1 MGPFFRR
8 FARELTSVGATVSKI
23 NFNGGDQLF
32 FGGVGAVPYRGT
44 LHAWPNW
51 LKQFCLERRID
62 VIFLFGDCRAYHSH
76 AMRIAK
82 KTGIPVYVF
91 EEGYLRPD
99 FITLER
105 GGVNGHST
113 MGPRPEHS
121 GEAPEA
127 EEVGEGG
134 EIGRAPDEVRV
145 GKAFWLGARC
155 AAAYSWALTLLAWR
169 YPSYA
174 HHRDLNP
181 IREALR
187 WIRGGIRKF
196 TWRYRDRHALARLT
210 ATRSKRYFVVPL
222 QVHNDFQLGHSRF
235 TSVEAF
241 LREVVAS
248 FAAHAPSDQVLV
260 VKHHPMDRP
269 YRDYTHLL
277 GELRKEHRLGA
288 RLLYVADLH
297 LPTLLRHARGTVVIN
312 STVGLQSL
320 RYGTPVLAEGQAV
333 YNSPGLTAQCDL
345 ATFWR
350 HPGKVDRS
358 EVSRFISCLRRNNQA
373 NGSFI
378 RPLTSP
384 RLGPT
389 GVRWFE
395 NSTIEVRASVL
406 PAPAQVPD
414 EATADALAQRL
425 PPIHA
430 GSEPIGAPGPAPAG
444 GQ

>member
-155 AAAYSWALTLLAWR
+155 AA
-169 YPSYA
+169 
-174 HHRDLNP
+174 HR
-181 IREALR
+181 
-187 WIRGGIRKF
+187 
-196 TWRYRDRHALARLT
+196 
-210 ATRSKRYFVVPL
+210 
-222 QVHNDFQLGHSRF
+222 
-235 TSVEAF
+235 
-241 LREVVAS
+241 
-248 FAAHAPSDQVLV
+248 
-260 VKHHPMDRP
+260 
-269 YRDYTHLL
+269 
-277 GELRKEHRLGA
+277 
-288 RLLYVADLH
+288 
-297 LPTLLRHARGTVVIN
+297 
-312 STVGLQSL
+312 
-320 RYGTPVLAEGQAV
+320 
-333 YNSPGLTAQCDL
+333 
-345 ATFWR
+345 
-350 HPGKVDRS
+350 
-358 EVSRFISCLRRNNQA
+358 
-373 NGSFI
+373 
-378 RPLTSP
+378 
-384 RLGPT
+384 
-389 GVRWFE
+389 
-395 NSTIEVRASVL
+395 L
-406 PAPAQVPD
+406 PAPPHREPRDAASAPRRLRPRRSFSPLDVWLRSLARTHHGADLQKRKK
-414 EATADALAQRL
+414 ATKHKEL
-425 PPIHA
+425 PRA
-430 GSEPIGAPGPAPAG
+430 TRRGKYTSK
-444 GQ
+444 